1 MSSEISD
8 CHVPYTPGIP
18 QIVNQ
23 PGQFSYENGIV
34 LTKVQPGYGEGLLH
48 VQPTSQNPHGT
59 VHGGCLYTLADTV
72 AGSAACARGASCVTV
87 SGTLEFLR
95 PAFGAQIHCVATP
108 KKEGHTLS
116 VMQVVL
122 TNDSDVVVATGTFT
136 FFLSGREK
144 T

>member
-1 MSSEISD
+1 MSSETSGS
-8 CHVPYTPGIP
+8 HVPYTPDIP

-23 PGQFSYENGIV
+23 PGQFSYENGIA
-34 LTKVQPGYGEGLLH
+34 LTKVQPGYGEGILH
-48 VQPTSQNPHGT
+48 VQPTSRNPHGT

-72 AGSAACARGASCVTV
+72 AGSTACAHGASCVTV

-95 PAFGAQIHCVATP
+95 PAAGAHIRCVATP

-136 FFLSGREK
+136 FFLSEREK
-144 T
+144 K

>member
-1 MSSEISD
+1 MSCETTACRIP
-8 CHVPYTPGIP
+8 CTPNIP
-18 QIVNQ
+18 TIVNQ

-34 LTKVQPGYGEGLLH
+34 LLEASPGYGEGILH
-48 VQPTSQNPHGT
+48 VQPHSRNPHGT

-95 PAFGAQIHCVATP
+95 PAAGAHIRCVATP

-122 TNDSDVVVATGTFT
+122 TNDSDVTVATGTFT
-136 FFLSGREK
+136 FFLTELK
-144 T
+144 ND

>member
-1 MSSEISD
+1 MSDS
-8 CHVPYTPGIP
+8 HVPYTPDIP
-18 QIVNQ
+18 KIVNQ

-34 LTKVQPGYGEGLLH
+34 LTHVQPGYGEGVLH
-48 VQPTSQNPHGT
+48 IQPTSINPHGT

-95 PAFGAQIHCVATP
+95 SASGAHIRCVATP

-122 TNDSDVVVATGTFT
+122 TNDDDVVVATGTFT
-136 FFLSGREK
+136 FFLSEQEK